1 MSGRHAFE
9 AALQALQDD
18 VLVLGDRVENALL
31 DSIDALKA
39 RDFEASRAIIA

>member
-39 RDFEASRAIIA
+39 LSLIHI